1 MSGELMT
8 RDIDGQTWEVMK
20 SQATTLV
27 KSGFLPKAV
36 DTPEKA
42 LAIAMKGRELGLP
55 MMQSITSI
63 HVIDCKPTISA
74 ELMAALVHQ
83 RVPGSVLR
91 CIETSDK
98 ICTYE
103 AARPSDKI
111 LKMSFTWDEAVR
123 AGVTNKDNWKKYP
136 AAMLRARCCSAI
148 CRIVFPDAI
157 MGCYTPDEL
166 GAITNDEGEVVDVI
180 DISSNQRKSDTV
192 KSKSTTEQ
200 PKGNGQTEKNSVP
213 VSETKAKLKEEL
225 LTYCNGNVQ
234 KAEEVL
240 KNISYFEAPDRNDS
254 SKTVVNWVRSVDGI
268 DKISDKWAGTV
279 LGALRKLVAKQP
291 IPQTIGVQEG
301 KQIEGCT
308 QQPLT
313 CDHSSFFGDNTV
325 CVAQGKKE
333 CPYSLMLKDNV
344 EAM

>member
-8 RDIDGQTWEVMK
+8 RDITGQTWEVMK

-63 HVIDCKPTISA
+63 HVIDGKPTISA

-83 RVPGSVLR
+83 RVPGAVLR
-91 CIETSDK
+91 CIETNDR

-103 AARPSDKI
+103 AARPGDKI

-123 AGVTNKDNWKKYP
+123 AGVTGKDNWKKYP

-180 DISSNQRKSDTV
+180 DISSNQRKADTV
-192 KSKSTTEQ
+192 K
-200 PKGNGQTEKNSVP
+200 PKGNGQTEKNSP
-213 VSETKAKLKEEL
+213 PASETKAKLYEEL
-225 LTYCNGNVQ
+225 LTYCNGDRK

-240 KNISYFEAPDRNDS
+240 KEISYFEAPDRNDS
-254 SKTVVNWVRSVDGI
+254 SKTVVNWVRGLDAI

-279 LGALRKLVAKQP
+279 LGALRKLVAEQP
-291 IPQTIGVQEG
+291 IPQAAGVQEG
-301 KQIEGCT
+301 KQNLIEGCT

-313 CDHSSFFGDNTV
+313 CDHSSYIGDNTV

-333 CPYSLMLKDNV
+333 CPYLPLGNDPG
-344 EAM
+344 AM